1 MRLLAQIIA
10 FGTLSLAAF
19 MACIVMTV
27 PHATH
32 DGIRDVCCVA
42 LTFAGVGIGF
52 AVLGG
57 RS

>member
-10 FGTLSLAAF
+10 SAVLSLAAL

-42 LTFAGVGIGF
+42 LTFAGAGIGF
-52 AVLGG
+52 AILG
-57 RS
+57 RDS